1 MEGGKGAE
9 EEKTDQKAKLMAL
22 MGGGGGGIGGSVGT
36 NSNSV
41 LANLLGANASAGGS
55 ALQLGMPGMG
65 GDVSNAIPGMPY
77 TEHNVPSRPQ
87 YQMVPMSSIQHPL
100 PGNAGEKHVSPIAHF
115 ICRKAIYTL
124 VLS

>member
-55 ALQLGMPGMG
+55 AL
-65 GDVSNAIPGMPY
+65 
-77 TEHNVPSRPQ
+77 
-87 YQMVPMSSIQHPL
+87 
-100 PGNAGEKHVSPIAHF
+100 
-115 ICRKAIYTL
+115 
-124 VLS
+124 